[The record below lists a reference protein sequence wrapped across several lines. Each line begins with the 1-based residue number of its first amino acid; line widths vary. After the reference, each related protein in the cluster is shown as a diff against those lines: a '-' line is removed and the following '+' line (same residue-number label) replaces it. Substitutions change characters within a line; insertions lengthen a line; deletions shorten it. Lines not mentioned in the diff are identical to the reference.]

1 MGNLM
6 KRMKTVDLLFEE
18 SGLMVE
24 GVSELSKLQPER
36 VEAIAP
42 VRDLAVTASPLR
54 APCGLLH
61 VLDADHVVIPAN
73 R

>member
-1 MGNLM
+1 LDNLM

-42 VRDLAVTASPLR
+42 VRDLAVTASSLR